1 MAVSTGRLKSPSRRA
16 AHLEP
21 QNYGCWCQLMEL
33 KFSWWRSLNPL
44 TAKNVD
50 LRVWPFN
57 QPMLELTFWG
67 FQNGMTLEDQSKGS
81 KVRDFQSIEG
91 KNGNIF
97 WYGVEMVR
105 IKREKTSKFCLF
117 LYFILFFYFSHICTF
132 HFKIVLSQFKMLIYY

>member
-1 MAVSTGRLKSPSRRA
+1 MLPVFYFPFQYNINS
-16 AHLEP
+16 
-21 QNYGCWCQLMEL
+21 
-33 KFSWWRSLNPL
+33 L

-50 LRVWPFN
+50 LRVWPFK

-105 IKREKTSKFCLF
+105 IKRGEN
-117 LYFILFFYFSHICTF
+117 
-132 HFKIVLSQFKMLIYY
+132 